1 MSSTGDSNP
10 KKEILQDAIKELK
23 EAKRHLKEEKGVS
36 AQYAKNNVEM
46 ALRLLKGMLSTYEI
60 EQGYHLD

>member
-1 MSSTGDSNP
+1 MSSTGDGNP

-23 EAKRHLKEEKGVS
+23 EAKRHLKEEKGVG